1 MKPTDVNS
9 NPTVWARVP
18 ACLLALLLALI
29 APPVPSALA
38 QAAPDGNEPP
48 RPRQPVQARGEDPLT
63 AVPAPSR
70 LTREDKEAF
79 ARGLDLSGFRTL
91 AVFHGG
97 RVKVLDTL
105 AREVVAD
112 VTGRK
117 DYFDLVREG
126 TGESERWRK
135 VRYDPVFTLLDMAL
149 DRGYYDDKALIGSGY
164 LPVRLAFL
172 DQVFKGEANA
182 DRHESYKRL
191 GRLYPSWVRRPAFTV
206 AESQGSQSLEPY
218 RKGLNEVFA
227 AMRLWWTADQT
238 LLLVPPDRTHESWT
252 NIADLPAGTAAG
264 DAWAALRAAWA
275 AGDAPSANAAIAAL
289 TAALPAMQPEVYPGL
304 RRSIETLYNRAA
316 PFEWGAWLYAVSLVT
331 LLLAMGTGR
340 RWLRVGGMAMLA
352 AAVSVHLLG
361 FVARCYIAE
370 RYSIQ
375 NQFESMTGVSLF
387 AAIVGLGLLM
397 AKRMP
402 VFALASAG
410 AGFLI
415 LITAT
420 QTAIPGKDINREAA
434 ILNTSVLLKYH
445 VTTVLFSYGLITL
458 GMVVSAVYLVT
469 HYFRGGAEA
478 AAAQA
483 VGVTTAADAGPAS
496 VPPRARV
503 MHDLDKAQ
511 NTVLQLAF
519 WTLAVGILLGAWWA
533 DHSWGRW
540 WAFDPKELWALV
552 TWIVYLIVVH
562 VRVAGGKNRGL
573 VTAWLSVLGFIAM
586 LWCYFGVNL
595 LLPGLHAYA

>member
-1 MKPTDVNS
+1 MKRLNFVGGRGRA
-9 NPTVWARVP
+9 V
-18 ACLLALLLALI
+18 ACGAWLRAVAILAAALLALVPVARAQT
-29 APPVPSALA
+29 APA
-38 QAAPDGNEPP
+38 GNEQPQ
-48 RPRQPVQARGEDPLT
+48 RKFAESSRQVDVLS
-63 AVPAPSR
+63 AVPAPSK
-70 LTREDKEAF
+70 LSKEAKEKF
-79 ARGLDLSGFRTL
+79 AREVNISLVRDL
-91 AVFHGG
+91 AVFHSG

-105 AREVVAD
+105 ARETVAD
-112 VTGRK
+112 ITGRK

-126 TGESERWRK
+126 GGEGGTERWRK
-135 VRYDPVFTLLDMAL
+135 VKYDPVFTLLDMAL

-164 LPVRLAFL
+164 LPVRVAFL
-172 DQVFKGEANA
+172 DLVFKGEANA
-182 DRHESYKRL
+182 DKHESYKRL
-191 GRLYPSWVRRPAFTV
+191 GRLYPSWVRRPSFDIV
-206 AESQGSQSLEPY
+206 ENQGSQSLEPY
-218 RKGLNEVFA
+218 RKGINEVFV
-227 AMRLWWTADQT
+227 AMRLWWSVQDN
-238 LLLVPPDRTHESWT
+238 LLMVPPDSTHEAWW
-252 NIADLPAGTAAG
+252 NIADLPASTPAG
-264 DAWAALRAAWA
+264 AAWAALGKAWA
-275 AGDAPSANAAIAAL
+275 EGDAATVNAQLAVLAKE
-289 TAALPAMQPEVYPGL
+289 LPAMQPGVYPGV
-304 RRSIETLYNRAA
+304 RRWIESTYNRAA

-340 RWLRVGGMAMLA
+340 PWLRWAGMATLA
-352 AAVSVHLLG
+352 AAVGVHLIG

-387 AAIVGLGLLM
+387 AAMVGLGLLL

-402 VFALASAG
+402 VFALAAAG

-458 GMVVSAVYLVT
+458 GMVVSGFYLVT
-469 HYFRGGAEA
+469 HYFRGGGAVA
-478 AAAQA
+478 AANA
-483 VGVTTAADAGPAS
+483 VGADPANS
-496 VPPRARV
+496 ARALN
-503 MHDLDKAQ
+503 DLDKAQ

-519 WTLAVGILLGAWWA
+519 WTLGVGILLGAWWA

-562 VRVAGGKNRGL
+562 VRVAGVKGRGL
-573 VTAWLSVLGFIAM
+573 VTAWLSVAGFIAM